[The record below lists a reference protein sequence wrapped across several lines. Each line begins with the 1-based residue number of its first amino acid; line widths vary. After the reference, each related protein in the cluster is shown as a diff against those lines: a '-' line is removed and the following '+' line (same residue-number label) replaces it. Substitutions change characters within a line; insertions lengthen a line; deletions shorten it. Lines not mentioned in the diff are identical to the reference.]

1 MKNRAS
7 IWHEEI
13 RRATNPKRVGALL
26 FLSTIIL
33 FAGWNALQRRVP
45 YERSFIDNWYGIY
58 TDSFYPQLIALI
70 AAFPFADSLVIDRK
84 QGYLGQVLA
93 RTSYRKYLRSKAIV
107 NALVGGLAAI
117 LPLVL
122 MYLITSI
129 FTTAPLNHPSVD
141 AMALRPATG
150 FLREIYF
157 NNPDGF
163 IWMILGLV
171 FVVGAAFASLGL
183 AASLLINNR
192 FVALGAPLILFNGL
206 EFFAERTRFVPD
218 FLTPMRTL
226 LTRSTLDMELIQT
239 AQEVPSLFILPI
251 LILVLAVLGFIF
263 LGKRE
268 RVLENKAIF
277 EANPFAKAKKV
288 RSVREGK
295 LPLKPGGFG
304 ARFYLLAKRTL
315 RPAYLLIL
323 FLIIV
328 AVGVL
333 FSRFLANQGNMAGL
347 MGSQATEAVNA
358 WDVVFVAIGNPYVM
372 SLLIANSYLIF
383 VSTMQPETGFGQIA
397 LFRLG
402 SRKQNWALQV
412 MFLFLTAMVF
422 TLVVLL
428 GIYLVAVLNGYSAS
442 GVWSGT
448 TLTSGVWVNLPAWL
462 PKEMSL
468 LQALLSLWVLL
479 SLGFFAMGLAIY
491 TLNVLFNQRLVG
503 YLGVELFLL
512 SSIGLTSVFMGKAK
526 WLQSIPLIQ
535 NLLLSQ
541 IPYRSRTPGTL
552 HFPFIYWAVLLAILI
567 PLSLYFY
574 RKQDFPVKTDEE

>member
-277 EANPFAKAKKV
+277 EANPLAKAKKV

-347 MGSQATEAVNA
+347 MGSQATEAVA